1 MREEIE
7 KKQKKKKHR
16 NGVRD
21 QAGKVS
27 INSSNLLLLPRTM
40 TTNVTLRTV
49 VIGLGKIRKIF
60 SRGGDDSRI

>member
-21 QAGKVS
+21 QADKVS
-27 INSSNLLLLPRTM
+27 INSCNLLLLPRTI